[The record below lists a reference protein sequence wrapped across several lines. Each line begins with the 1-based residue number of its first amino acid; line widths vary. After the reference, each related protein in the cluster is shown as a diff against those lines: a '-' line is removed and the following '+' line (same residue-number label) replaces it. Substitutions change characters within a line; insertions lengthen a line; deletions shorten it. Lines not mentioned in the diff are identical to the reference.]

1 MAFQFV
7 WVLTSSPWFVVLD
20 QILNPDNLALRY
32 LKIRLKVSSGSEKC
46 VNIIILFVL
55 VFIQSIVGFPIN
67 KKEKEVW
74 EQKKHLLRHFLWMW
88 ESYGPPKYWLISPRK
103 KNFFYLFSSLFSVLL
118 HFCLL
123 SSSLTS
129 LVSLF
134 CFKSMSNFSADCDAG
149 GSRVAGGAM
158 LGSPLL
164 LVQSYRNQRQKK
176 DVLCPLYG
184 TAWFM
189 VMMHFFSWT
198 FIFSIHYLFQ

>member
-7 WVLTSSPWFVVLD
+7 CVLTSSPWFVVLD

-32 LKIRLKVSSGSEKC
+32 LKIWLKVSSGSEKC

-103 KNFFYLFSSLFSVLL
+103 KNFFLPFFIFVFSAFTFFPVVQLTNFIGEFVLL
-118 HFCLL
+118 QIHVKLQCWLWCWGL
-123 SSSLTS
+123 SGGRRSHAGLSAASGTELQKPETEERCALPAVWYS
-129 LVSLF
+129 LVYGNDALF
-134 CFKSMSNFSADCDAG
+134 FLDF
-149 GSRVAGGAM
+149 
-158 LGSPLL
+158 
-164 LVQSYRNQRQKK
+164 
-176 DVLCPLYG
+176 
-184 TAWFM
+184 
-189 VMMHFFSWT
+189 HF
-198 FIFSIHYLFQ
+198 